1 MARDVPDTVELTD
14 PRALRALAH
23 PTRLKLVALLR
34 RRGPMTATQAGQ
46 SIGQSAASCSFHL
59 RQLAKWGLV
68 EEAGGGKGRERP
80 WKASA
85 RSTSWKVTS
94 PDLAEPSAMLSALV
108 VEHQLDAL
116 SRALGALPSE
126 PSAWQRAYQLDDT
139 QLELTPEQ
147 LEELGTRVWG
157 LVKSYERE
165 AGRRSGAAQGAR
177 RVSIFFA
184 GFPTPEGDALEAR
197 P

>member
-1 MARDVPDTVELTD
+1 MDRNVPDTVELTD

-34 RRGPMTATQAGQ
+34 KRGPMTATQAGDR
-46 SIGQSAASCSFHL
+46 IGQSAASCSFHL

-80 WKASA
+80 WRASA

-94 PDLAEPSAMLSALV
+94 PELAEPSAMLSALV

-116 SRALGALPSE
+116 SRAIDALPSE

-147 LEELGTRVWG
+147 LEELGARVWEI
-157 LVKSYERE
+157 VKSYERGG
-165 AGRRSGAAQGAR
+165 ARRPAAAPGAR

-184 GFPTPEGDALEAR
+184 GFPTPEGDALEVL